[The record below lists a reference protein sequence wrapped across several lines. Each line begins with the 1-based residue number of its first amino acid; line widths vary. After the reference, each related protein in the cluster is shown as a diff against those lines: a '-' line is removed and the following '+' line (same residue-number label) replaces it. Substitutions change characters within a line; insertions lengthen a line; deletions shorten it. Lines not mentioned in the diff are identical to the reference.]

1 MSDNFEGWRVTA
13 LCRPEYSFGHNL
25 RLPDFIENQKH
36 IDSTRPHKVLLHLGD
51 ERECYEKVFGESI
64 KKYNSKQKR
73 KDRRITDYYQK
84 VLDDERVG
92 THKNPKANADRKPF
106 YEFHF
111 YIGNRDSHCPDEK
124 AERILSLYVQKVMPK
139 KFSNFVPVSIAV
151 HNDEYSFDRK
161 GNRLESPIH
170 VHVVGVFVAHALTDE
185 EMKEEKEYREK
196 CKILKKEELK
206 NQGIEWDEKEWKKK
220 NWRKEMIDRWGKSLE
235 KGMELQ
241 TSMSAA
247 CNEMGFFTGK
257 GQGTAQQQF
266 EEAVRHDL
274 MDFAEDLG
282 VKVNRNKGYSHSHKE
297 KEVYIQEQNN
307 IEKEKELEEFQK
319 VLEAKEIELE
329 NRIDDFDYKI
339 EHLEEL
345 EKNLSRK
352 ESDLI
357 SREDKITNEE
367 ESINQKIK
375 VISEEKTKI
384 DYKEKFQSEKDFDQQ
399 FREENLK
406 QQETRLKE
414 KEKRLLQKEIDVE
427 KRAEKVNEI
436 AVPLEEKEQRLSEL
450 ENDLSEREK
459 VILEKEKNAIEKEAL
474 VNKKLIEA
482 RNEKQLSENARI
494 EAKELYEKNR
504 EQIEKFNFE
513 NQDKIKKIDEWETAA
528 KEINESEDWIKNEF
542 NEYNKNRYT
551 ENAFQKFYQKIK
563 TGVAAAISK
572 VKESYDKKIK
582 DLKERLFGH
591 KKIFHKGN
599 KIVCVYSYGESDYA
613 DMLRDTPVS
622 DIEQAIADTRKKG
635 KQTFSEAAAQEEGF
649 SFYERYFS
657 KAKTL
662 TKEREIELRKERERA
677 SISR

>member
-1 MSDNFEGWRVTA
+1 MNDNFEGWRVTA
-13 LCRPEYSFGHNL
+13 LCRPKYSFGHNI
-25 RLPDFIENQKH
+25 RQAGYVENKKH
-36 IDSTRPHKVLLHLGD
+36 IDSTRPYKVLLHLGD
-51 ERECYEKVFGESI
+51 ERESYEKVFGDSI

-84 VLDDERVG
+84 VLDDERKG
-92 THKNPKANADRKPF
+92 THKNPKANADRKPL
-106 YEFHF
+106 YEFQF
-111 YIGNRDSHCPDEK
+111 YIGNRNSHCPDDK
-124 AERILSLYVQKVMPK
+124 AEKILSLYVQKLMPK
-139 KFSNFVPVSIAV
+139 KFPNFIPVSIAL
-151 HNDEYSFDRK
+151 HNDEFSFDRK
-161 GNRLESPIH
+161 GNRLESPLH
-170 VHVVGVFVAHALTDE
+170 LHVVGVFVAHALTDE
-185 EMKEEKEYREK
+185 EMKEEKVFREK
-196 CKILKKEELK
+196 CKLAKMDELK
-206 NQGIEWDEKEWKKK
+206 SKGIEWDEKEWKKK

-247 CNEMGFFTGK
+247 CNEMGFFTSK

-384 DYKEKFQSEKDFDQQ
+384 DYKEKVQREKDFDQQ
-399 FREENLK
+399 FREENLDH
-406 QQETRLKE
+406 QETRLKE
-414 KEKRLLQKEIDVE
+414 KEKRLLQKEIDIE
-427 KRAEKVNEI
+427 KRAEKVNEM

-459 VILEKEKNAIEKEAL
+459 VIFEKEKNAIEKEAL
-474 VNKKLIEA
+474 ANKKLVEA

-513 NQDKIKKIDEWETAA
+513 NQDKIKKIDEWEAAA
-528 KEINESEDWIKNEF
+528 KEINESEDWIKKDFEQ
-542 NEYNKNRYT
+542 YNKNRYA

-563 TGVAAAISK
+563 TGVAATISK
-572 VKESYDKKIK
+572 VKESYDKKIRN
-582 DLKERLFGH
+582 LKERLFGH

-599 KIVCVYSYGESDYA
+599 KIVCEYSYGESDYA

-622 DIEQAIADTRKKG
+622 DIENAITETRRKG
-635 KQTFSEAAAQEEGF
+635 KQTFGEVAALEEGF